1 MAANVVYFV
10 GMIFSIIVIPVYA
23 CADDD
28 VFYYEYYVGRI
39 SYDGKYLTPFRVA
52 ARFCLVAGM
61 LFVIESLMDLWW
73 RTSRHVKRKRD
84 QTAESQGPVELLERH
99 SDGLIIFS
107 FIP

>member
-1 MAANVVYFV
+1 
-10 GMIFSIIVIPVYA
+10 MIFSIVAIPVYA

-28 VFYYEYYVGRI
+28 VFYYEYYVDRI
-39 SYDGKYLTPFRVA
+39 PYDGKCLTQFRVA
-52 ARFCLVAGM
+52 AWFYLVAGM